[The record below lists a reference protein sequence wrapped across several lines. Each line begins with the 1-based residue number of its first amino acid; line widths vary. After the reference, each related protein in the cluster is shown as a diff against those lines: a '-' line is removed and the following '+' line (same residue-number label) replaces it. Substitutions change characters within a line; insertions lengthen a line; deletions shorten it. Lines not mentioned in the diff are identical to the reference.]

1 MDKLSTFVLALAMC
15 LGTTAMLANRGRGA
29 GQHEK
34 LDTQTATDGA
44 FRDGLYVGRLA
55 AERGGPLHPQTGRW
69 SSERDRT
76 SFAAGYRRG
85 YNDVLA
91 SAVAARHSRV
101 E

>member
-1 MDKLSTFVLALAMC
+1 MDKVFTFALALAMC
-15 LGTTAMLANRGRGA
+15 LGTTAMLANGGLGA

-55 AERGGPLHPQTGRW
+55 AERRGPLHPQTGRW

-76 SFAAGYRRG
+76 SFVAGYRRG
-85 YNDVLA
+85 YGDVVA
-91 SAVAARHSRV
+91 SSTATR
-101 E
+101 

>member
-1 MDKLSTFVLALAMC
+1 MDKVFTFALAMAVC
-15 LGTTAMLANRGRGA
+15 LGTTAMLANGGRGA

-55 AERGGPLHPQTGRW
+55 AERGRPLHPQTGRW
-69 SSERDRT
+69 SSERDRS

-85 YNDVLA
+85 YNGVVA
-91 SAVAARHSRV
+91 IAVAGR
-101 E
+101 